1 MFYLP
6 TFYCK
11 LNPMD
16 PFRVNTPYLPQTTAS
31 NIKGSVAQ
39 VPALTTANHM
49 PYDIRSSSSNFPPHD
64 IQRLNGEYVRE
75 KANFVYSPRSAPSAV
90 LSENALKSKALGQK
104 VYAHSEA
111 ATRYELVSNIRAAEP
126 RFRDQVDLLA

>member
-1 MFYLP
+1 M
-6 TFYCK
+6 
-11 LNPMD
+11 
-16 PFRVNTPYLPQTTAS
+16 
-31 NIKGSVAQ
+31 AQ
-39 VPALTTANHM
+39 VPALTTANHV
-49 PYDIRSSSSNFPPHD
+49 PYDMRSSASNFPPHD

-75 KANFVYSPRSAPSAV
+75 KANFIYSPRSAPSAV